1 MDDKSTQFRNLTNT
15 DFETV
20 KSEPNLSNDSTSS
33 SPGKIQEGTSA
44 FNDLYRNFKGD
55 IPFALTFIAI
65 VGYIVIAAFGHILN
79 WSDFFRYITLLIA
92 AVTMYK
98 LLTKE
103 LAMDIKSYWSWL
115 LCFLLILF
123 IIIENH
129 NWIIENIKKVF

>member
-1 MDDKSTQFRNLTNT
+1 MDDKSTQFRNLSST
-15 DFETV
+15 DFEVV
-20 KSEPNLSNDSTSS
+20 KSEPSLSNDSTPS
-33 SPGKIQEGTSA
+33 SPGKIQESASA
-44 FNDLYRNFKGD
+44 FNELYRNFKGD

-65 VGYIVIAAFGHILN
+65 VGYIIIAAFGHVLN

-103 LAMDIKSYWSWL
+103 LTMDIKSYWAWL
-115 LCFLLILF
+115 LCILLALF

-129 NWIIENIKKVF
+129 DWIVENMKKVF